1 MIYRIPV
8 ETLALAISWARRRD
22 LLALRCAFSGGRDV
36 VRRGVRSCPDCRE
49 VSLTS
54 RSNSV
59 PRLPAHAIEAIGRVL
74 GPGCRRLEV
83 YLNTTSELVAVLRF
97 VVDCTNR
104 SLEEL
109 VLAGSNVGLDLLL
122 ELCRACP
129 LLTSLR
135 VWRSPL
141 LEAAGIVEIA
151 TKVGPICP
159 MLERVTLP
167 GDVGPMSEAE
177 CWAMHFPRLKELDF
191 KSRSTSY
198 SNTYWPRHFDKID
211 QIVANC
217 THLSKVDLEYCGL
230 ELALVERLVQ
240 SSLGTRL
247 TSLDLTFTVISEG
260 DAILKAA
267 QGFSALRELFIPS
280 EFEGDAKFFS
290 NLCRARPELTAL
302 EFGGFEVTDACV
314 KIACNNLR
322 LRYLDIQS
330 SSLTRAL
337 VDIILTSPSSE
348 TLEEVLFHNVPYG
361 ALDAAGL
368 ARLVAGCP
376 VLSSVH
382 YQEPCG
388 HYPETYDATPDLAG
402 VFDAIARRLES
413 RGGALDLNA
422 FS

>member
-1 MIYRIPV
+1 MH
-8 ETLALAISWARRRD
+8 RRRLGD
-22 LLALRCAFSGGRDV
+22 EERAEGRRDADEGDRLEAVGDALEEVEEHLRATVKRTRATDAGRTDAKRDDDAHGGHGADEQREEPDVRADEERDEE
-36 VRRGVRSCPDCRE
+36 RE
-49 VSLTS
+49 V
-54 RSNSV
+54 V
-59 PRLPAHAIEAIGRVL
+59 EGPAARDD
-74 GPGCRRLEV
+74 R
-83 YLNTTSELVAVLRF
+83 
-97 VVDCTNR
+97 
-104 SLEEL
+104 
-109 VLAGSNVGLDLLL
+109 
-122 ELCRACP
+122 
-129 LLTSLR
+129 
-135 VWRSPL
+135 
-141 LEAAGIVEIA
+141 
-151 TKVGPICP
+151 
-159 MLERVTLP
+159 
-167 GDVGPMSEAE
+167 
-177 CWAMHFPRLKELDF
+177 
-191 KSRSTSY
+191 
-198 SNTYWPRHFDKID
+198 
-211 QIVANC
+211 
-217 THLSKVDLEYCGL
+217 
-230 ELALVERLVQ
+230 ERLRRARAVR
-240 SSLGTRL
+240 LGTRL

-267 QGFSALRELFIPS
+267 QGFSALRQLFIPS

-348 TLEEVLFHNVPYG
+348 TLEEVLFHNVPFG

-382 YQEPCG
+382 YQEPCD
-388 HYPETYDATPDLAG
+388 HTDDATPDLAG